1 MYSDILTYEIMTLM
15 TLIRGMDTLQ
25 KYIMRAA
32 TYILKGIQNTF
43 CTGKFKFVS
52 NRCKRFSGVFALP
65 SASVN
70 NRYEAEVC
78 TT

>member
-1 MYSDILTYEIMTLM
+1 MYSDILTYEIMI
-15 TLIRGMDTLQ
+15 LIRGMDTFIQ

-43 CTGKFKFVS
+43 STGKFKFVS
-52 NRCKRFSGVFALP
+52 NRCKRFTLP

-70 NRYEAEVC
+70 NCYEAEVC

>member
-1 MYSDILTYEIMTLM
+1 MYSDILTYEIM

-52 NRCKRFSGVFALP
+52 NRCKRFSGVFAMP
-65 SASVN
+65 SVN
-70 NRYEAEVC
+70 NRYEAEVW

>member
-1 MYSDILTYEIMTLM
+1 MYSDILTYEIM

-65 SASVN
+65 SVN
-70 NRYEAEVC
+70 NHRYEAEVR